1 MNEKRVLVVDDDDS
15 VRELLTRFLEFGEYD
30 ACSASSG
37 EEGLRLLYDLV
48 ISDVLM
54 PGMDGHEFCE
64 HVREV
69 SDVPIIMLSGQVDL
83 EDEQEK
89 VVKLN
94 LGIDAF
100 LSKPLR
106 MMDFLDTVGLLLDR
120 WDPAAYSRI
129 RKRDRRRKQPT
140 TIPNPQPRTRR
151 DYGLSELSHFR
162 TTTGKSSGLIAP
174 P

>member
-37 EEGLRLLYDLV
+37 EEGLRLLYDQQPDLV

-54 PGMDGHEFCE
+54 PGMDGHEFCQRI
-64 HVREV
+64 REV
-69 SDVPIIMLSGQVDL
+69 SDVPIMMLSGQVNL

-120 WDPAAYSRI
+120 WDVKSIDSSR
-129 RKRDRRRKQPT
+129 T
-140 TIPNPQPRTRR
+140 A
-151 DYGLSELSHFR
+151 
-162 TTTGKSSGLIAP
+162 AP
-174 P
+174 PTPVQWHVSC